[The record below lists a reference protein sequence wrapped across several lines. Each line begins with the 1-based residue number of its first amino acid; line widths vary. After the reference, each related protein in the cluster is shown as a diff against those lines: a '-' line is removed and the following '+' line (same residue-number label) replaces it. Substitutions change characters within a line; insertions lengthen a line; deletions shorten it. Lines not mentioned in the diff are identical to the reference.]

1 MKKQCRRLLA
11 FLLTWMMCLSLMQ
24 GTVRAE
30 VFVEPDEQ
38 ITTDMEVE
46 SEEIPDLED
55 DGSEEEQTQQSV
67 SQTFT
72 GIYINPLYR
81 DVISEE
87 DLVKPNHSESLLGEE
102 ECDTDEEQVSLSEE
116 DYVSVEEAVAYL
128 REQMKQRVET
138 IIVKVVTDQK
148 VGMSKKIIDAAMA
161 HTGNPKEGD
170 YLLWQYGGCAYTSR
184 SDSYL
189 GGSYYMTIT
198 YTMTYYTTAA
208 QEAELDSAIAS
219 VKSSLGLNKASMS
232 DYQKIKAIYDYLTK
246 NITYDYEHLN
256 DNSYK
261 LKHTAYAAMINK
273 TSVCQG
279 YAVLFYRMALE
290 CGIDARYVSGRGNG
304 GAHGWNIV
312 KLGNC
317 YYNVDATWDAVYQD
331 YRCFLKTDGNFED
344 HTRNAEYA
352 TVDFH
357 AAYPMANVDYDANH
371 THTYNAWTTV
381 KTATCTQTGSR
392 ARVCSTCGNK
402 ETQTIAKT
410 DHTIVTD
417 AAVEATCTKKGKT
430 QGSHCSVCKA
440 VIKAQSEVPMKAHQ
454 YGAWKTVRKA
464 SCTAEGSQERT
475 CSVCSNKQTQ
485 VVAKTGHTI
494 VTDAAVEATCTKKGK
509 TQGSHCSVCKAVLK
523 EQKEIPAKGHKIVK
537 DAAVEATCTEAGKT
551 EGSHCSVCEEIIKEQ
566 KEIPP
571 KGHKYGEWKTEE
583 GGDCTEEVKQ
593 SRTCEECQKTE
604 TKTLEA
610 PGHKIVKDA
619 AVEATCTETGL
630 TEGSHCSVCG
640 KVLEEQEVTPIDEGE
655 HIWGEWQTI
664 SLPTIFEAE
673 KQERYCI
680 VCENA
685 YETRD
690 KGFKLKKTISVTQSS
705 LMMQTKQ
712 KITDFQVVFA
722 NGDSVKSWESSNT
735 KVVKVSGET
744 DGTCIIA
751 AQSKTGNAVITI
763 TLESGLKKTIQ
774 VKVQKGTVT
783 ATSLKLPF
791 VKVTIKKGRTLTLKP
806 VIRPITNQS
815 KVTYSSS
822 NKSIATVSSKG
833 VVKGVKKGTAKIT
846 VRAGKKKV
854 TCTVVVK

>member
-1 MKKQCRRLLA
+1 MKEQYKRLLA

-38 ITTDMEVE
+38 ITTDIEVE
-46 SEEIPDLED
+46 SEKISDSED
-55 DGSEEEQTQQSV
+55 DGSEEEQTQQSG

-87 DLVKPNHSESLLGEE
+87 DLVKPNHSESLLAEE

-148 VGMSKKIIDAAMA
+148 AGMPNKIMDAAMA

-170 YLLWQYGGCAYTSR
+170 YLRWQYGGYSYTYWP
-184 SDSYL
+184 DSYL
-189 GGSYYMTIT
+189 GGNYYMTIT

-256 DNSYK
+256 DNGYK

-279 YAVLFYRMALE
+279 YAVLFYRMTLE
-290 CGIDARYVSGRGNG
+290 CGIDARYVSGTGNG

-317 YYNVDATWDAVYQD
+317 YYNVDATWDAVYKD

-352 TVDFH
+352 TTDFY
-357 AAYPMANVDYDANH
+357 AAYPMANVDYDTNH

-392 ARVCSTCGNK
+392 TRICSTCGNQ
-402 ETQTIAKT
+402 ETQTI
-410 DHTIVTD
+410 
-417 AAVEATCTKKGKT
+417 
-430 QGSHCSVCKA
+430 
-440 VIKAQSEVPMKAHQ
+440 
-454 YGAWKTVRKA
+454 
-464 SCTAEGSQERT
+464 
-475 CSVCSNKQTQ
+475 
-485 VVAKTGHTI
+485 AKTGHTI
-494 VTDAAVEATCTKKGK
+494 VTDAAVEATCTEKGK
-509 TQGSHCSVCKAVLK
+509 
-523 EQKEIPAKGHKIVK
+523 
-537 DAAVEATCTEAGKT
+537 
-551 EGSHCSVCEEIIKEQ
+551 
-566 KEIPP
+566 
-571 KGHKYGEWKTEE
+571 
-583 GGDCTEEVKQ
+583 
-593 SRTCEECQKTE
+593 
-604 TKTLEA
+604 
-610 PGHKIVKDA
+610 
-619 AVEATCTETGL
+619 

>member
-1 MKKQCRRLLA
+1 MKEQCKRLLA

-38 ITTDMEVE
+38 ITTDIEVE
-46 SEEIPDLED
+46 SEEISDSED
-55 DGSEEEQTQQSV
+55 DGSEEEQTQQSE

-72 GIYINPLYR
+72 GTYINPLYR

-102 ECDTDEEQVSLSEE
+102 ECDAGEEQVSLSEE
-116 DYVSVEEAVAYL
+116 DYVPAEEAVAYL
-128 REQMKQRVET
+128 REQMKQRAET
-138 IIVKVVTDQK
+138 IIVKVVTDQTA
-148 VGMSKKIIDAAMA
+148 GMQKKIIDAAMA

-170 YLLWQYGGCAYTSR
+170 YLRWQYGGCAYTW
-184 SDSYL
+184 SYSYS
-189 GGSYYMTIT
+189 GGNYYMTIT

-208 QEAELDSAIAS
+208 QEAELDSVIAS
-219 VKSSLGLNKASMS
+219 VKSSLGLNNASMS

-256 DNSYK
+256 DKSYK

-290 CGIDARYVSGRGNG
+290 CGIDARYVSGIGNG

-344 HTRNAEYA
+344 HTRNTEYA
-352 TVDFH
+352 TADFH
-357 AAYPMANVDYDANH
+357 AAYPMANVDYDADH
-371 THTYNAWTTV
+371 THTYNPWTTV
-381 KTATCTQTGSR
+381 KAATCTQTGSR
-392 ARVCSTCGNK
+392 TRVCSTCGNQ

-410 DHTIVTD
+410 AHTIVTD
-417 AAVEATCTKKGKT
+417 
-430 QGSHCSVCKA
+430 
-440 VIKAQSEVPMKAHQ
+440 
-454 YGAWKTVRKA
+454 
-464 SCTAEGSQERT
+464 
-475 CSVCSNKQTQ
+475 
-485 VVAKTGHTI
+485 
-494 VTDAAVEATCTKKGK
+494 DAVEATCTKKGK

-523 EQKEIPAKGHKIVK
+523 EQKEILAKGHKIVK

-566 KEIPP
+566 KQIPA

-640 KVLEEQEVTPIDEGE
+640 KVLEEQEVTPIDESK
-655 HIWGEWQTI
+655 HIWSEWQTI
-664 SLPTIFEAE
+664 SPATIFEAQ
-673 KQERYCI
+673 KQERSCT

-685 YETRD
+685 RQTREI
-690 KGFKLKKTISVTQSS
+690 GEKLQKTISVTQSS
-705 LMMQTKQ
+705 LTMQTKQ
-712 KITDFQVVFA
+712 KIAAFRVVFA
-722 NGDSVKSWESSNT
+722 SGDSVKSWNSSNT
-735 KVVKVSGET
+735 KVVKVVGKT
-744 DGTCIIA
+744 DGTCTIT
-751 AQSKTGNAVITI
+751 AQSKSGNAVITI
-763 TLESGLKKTIQ
+763 TLESGLKKTIK

-822 NKSIATVSSKG
+822 NKSIATVSSRG

>member
-1 MKKQCRRLLA
+1 MKEQYKRLLA

-38 ITTDMEVE
+38 ITTDIEVE
-46 SEEIPDLED
+46 SEKISDSED
-55 DGSEEEQTQQSV
+55 DGSEEEQTQQSG

-87 DLVKPNHSESLLGEE
+87 DLVKPNHSESLLAEE

-148 VGMSKKIIDAAMA
+148 AGMPNKIMDAAMA

-170 YLLWQYGGCAYTSR
+170 YLRWQYGGYSYTYWP
-184 SDSYL
+184 DSYL
-189 GGSYYMTIT
+189 GGNYYMTIT

-256 DNSYK
+256 DNGYK

-279 YAVLFYRMALE
+279 YAVLFYRMTLE
-290 CGIDARYVSGRGNG
+290 CGIDARYVSGTGNG

-317 YYNVDATWDAVYQD
+317 YYNVDATWDAVYKD

-352 TVDFH
+352 TTDFY
-357 AAYPMANVDYDANH
+357 AAYPMANVDYDTNH

-392 ARVCSTCGNK
+392 TRICSTCGNQ
-402 ETQTIAKT
+402 ETQTI
-410 DHTIVTD
+410 
-417 AAVEATCTKKGKT
+417 
-430 QGSHCSVCKA
+430 
-440 VIKAQSEVPMKAHQ
+440 
-454 YGAWKTVRKA
+454 
-464 SCTAEGSQERT
+464 
-475 CSVCSNKQTQ
+475 
-485 VVAKTGHTI
+485 AKTGHTI
-494 VTDAAVEATCTKKGK
+494 VTDAAVEATCTEKGK
-509 TQGSHCSVCKAVLK
+509 TEGSHCSVCKAVL
-523 EQKEIPAKGHKIVK
+523 
-537 DAAVEATCTEAGKT
+537 
-551 EGSHCSVCEEIIKEQ
+551 KEQ